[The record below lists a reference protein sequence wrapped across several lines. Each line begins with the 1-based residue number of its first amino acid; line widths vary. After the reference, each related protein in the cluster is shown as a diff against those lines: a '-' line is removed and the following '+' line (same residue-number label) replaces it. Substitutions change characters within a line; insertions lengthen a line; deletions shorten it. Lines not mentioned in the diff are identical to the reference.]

1 MLNEKDLNLLVNW
14 IKFDNDKINDI
25 YFELCYDAKTNGDNI
40 KTFHK
45 FCDKIG
51 PSLII
56 IKTESNYIFGGYTKE
71 NWEYVYD
78 EYKKDPT
85 AFLFSI
91 NNQKRIKVKTVKEPF

>member
-45 FCDKIG
+45 FCDNIG
-51 PSLII
+51 P
-56 IKTESNYIFGGYTKE
+56 
-71 NWEYVYD
+71 
-78 EYKKDPT
+78 
-85 AFLFSI
+85 
-91 NNQKRIKVKTVKEPF
+91 